1 MKIDPMDGLLELI
14 RTRSAL
20 ESILGAVRLEM
31 EITRQA
37 EKVLR
42 CVAHIAVREILWFA
56 AVSG

>member
-1 MKIDPMDGLLELI
+1 MDGLLELI

-42 CVAHIAVREILWFA
+42 CVAHIAVREILWLA